1 LIPDAQG
8 RLVSQ
13 QLRLALNYWQ
23 GRYKDIDA
31 VWLRWATL
39 EGELLPTPEEAAE
52 QEYLRAEREKQRAER
67 LAAQLRSLGVEPDQ

>member
-1 LIPDAQG
+1 
-8 RLVSQ
+8 
-13 QLRLALNYWQ
+13 LALNYWQ

-39 EGELLPTPEEAAE
+39 EGELLPTPEEAVE
-52 QEYLRAEREKQRAER
+52 QEHLRAER